1 MTEIRW
7 ATPIAK
13 ATTIAESEWK
23 RHLEEARAVFKTWE
37 KVYPRGTEL
46 NWTLYSARQGIPS
59 LLANHV
65 WKNTQNRRM
74 VLVPNDQYLRASTVK
89 MKRPNVNSP
98 SEVTPNASTG
108 RQRSNP
114 TRSRGH
120 GGHLGA
126 MAAILAAIL

>member
-1 MTEIRW
+1 MGNAHGHDNNHSRIRVE
-7 ATPIAK
+7 
-13 ATTIAESEWK
+13 TTFRRGEGRIQDMG
-23 RHLEEARAVFKTWE
+23 

-59 LLANHV
+59 LPANHV

-98 SEVTPNASTG
+98 SEVTPNASQG

-114 TRSRGH
+114 TRSRVH